1 MTQTEALQG
10 RRYEVRV
17 EDGPPRGD
25 LYELEQKTYYQV
37 VDVRSNEVLIAFERL
52 MEASLSRD
60 TGLWDDYCFTGVCEV
75 RLAPDEGSV
84 VVQYCDGR
92 EEVIPLPPPST
103 PTPSPSAE
111 PPRGGPAEPEGPV
124 LGPQAGG

>member
-1 MTQTEALQG
+1 MTQSEAP
-10 RRYEVRV
+10 RATRYEVRV

-37 VDVRSNEVLIAFERL
+37 VDVTSNEVLMTFEGL

-60 TGLWDDYCFTGVCEV
+60 NGLWDDYCFTGVCEV

-84 VVQYCDGR
+84 VVQYYDGR
-92 EEVIPLPPPST
+92 EEVMPLPPPST
-103 PTPSPSAE
+103 PTASPSDE
-111 PPRGGPAEPEGPV
+111 PPRGDPAEPEEPA
-124 LGPQAGG
+124 PAP